1 MWCCFQQW
9 ASMVAKKRVRVKRV
23 NTSLNFCVEFEKLHT
38 KYEKVLRF
46 LEETQVS
53 RETVGN
59 KQEKHWQKQF
69 WWVWNHKVHVEIL
82 LN

>member
-1 MWCCFQQW
+1 
-9 ASMVAKKRVRVKRV
+9 MVAKKRVRVKRV
-23 NTSLNFCVEFEKLHT
+23 NISLNFCVEFEKLHT

-59 KQEKHWQKQF
+59 KQEKH
-69 WWVWNHKVHVEIL
+69 
-82 LN
+82 